1 MPYMLYV
8 LGCLRRSTASKWR
21 EVIPSIQ
28 PWWGGAWCAE
38 SSSGL
43 SNTKKDM
50 DLPKMA
56 GEDLGRQQMN
66 WSISP
71 MTKCWKS
78 WDCSAQK
85 SEGLEEIIQYLKW
98 WCKNWASLSSVASS
112 DSTRGNGYNRKHRSF
127 LLNIRRNS
135 FTMQVTEH
143 WNTLPRGW
151 WCLLLEAIQKL
162 PRHGP
167 GHFALSAPAWVG
179 EVGLDDL

>member
-8 LGCLRRSTASKWR
+8 LGCLRRNTASKWR

-66 WSISP
+66 WSISL
-71 MTKCWKS
+71 MTECWKS

-98 WCKNWASLSSVASS
+98 WCKNWPSLSSVASN
-112 DSTRGNGYNRKHRSF
+112 DSTRGNGYIRKHRSF
-127 LLNIRRNS
+127 LLNIQRNS
-135 FTMQVTEH
+135 FTGTH
-143 WNTLPRGW
+143 CP
-151 WCLLLEAIQKL
+151 EAVMS
-162 PRHGP
+162 PPWSHSE
-167 GHFALSAPAWVG
+167 AA
-179 EVGLDDL
+179 